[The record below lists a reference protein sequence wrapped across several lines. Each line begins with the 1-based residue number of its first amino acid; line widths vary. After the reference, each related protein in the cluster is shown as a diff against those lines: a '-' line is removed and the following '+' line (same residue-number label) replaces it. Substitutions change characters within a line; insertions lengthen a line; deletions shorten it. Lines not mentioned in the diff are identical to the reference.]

1 MKDLI
6 SVIVPVYNVEA
17 YLPMCLESIINQTYK
32 NLEIILINDGST
44 DNSLNI
50 CKNYAKKDDRIVVKT
65 QKNKG
70 LSATRNKGIEMAH
83 GKYIGFV
90 DADDVIS
97 LNMYEYLYRAII
109 QDRSQLSICN
119 YIMFDK
125 EKPIFTKKY
134 QSTKLTTVEA
144 LKQLMIDKD
153 ITNHAVD
160 KLYLRDLFDGIEF
173 PVDRKYEDIA
183 TTYKLF
189 LSANSISYVPCYLY
203 GYYQRVGSITG
214 EYNKNTNL
222 DFIKAID
229 DRYKELYD
237 FDKDLNIYLKLN
249 RSNMALRYFLDIVK
263 FRRKGVLK
271 DKEYMV
277 KLYRELNF
285 SKVYYKEFKKFNS
298 IKRNILLNMAYINIY
313 LFYYV
318 VYFYERISGKVL

>member
-6 SVIVPVYNVEA
+6 SVIVPVYNVEDF
-17 YLPMCLESIINQTYK
+17 LPMCLESIINQTYK

-50 CKNYAKKDDRIVVKT
+50 CKEYAKKDDRIVVKT

-70 LSATRNKGIEMAH
+70 LSATRNKGIKLSH

-90 DADDVIS
+90 DADDIIS
-97 LNMYEYLYRAII
+97 LNMYEYLYKAII
-109 QDRSQLSICN
+109 EENSQLSICN

-125 EKPIFTKKY
+125 EKPNFTEKY
-134 QSTKLTTVEA
+134 QNTKLTTVEA

-173 PVDRKYEDIA
+173 PVGKKYEDVA

-189 LSANSISYVPCYLY
+189 LRANSISYVPCYLY

-214 EYNKNTNL
+214 EYNKNSTL
-222 DFIKAID
+222 DFIIAIL
-229 DRYKELYD
+229 DRYDKLYN
-237 FDKDLNIYLKLN
+237 FDKELNIYLIQN

-263 FRRKGVLK
+263 FRRKDVLK
-271 DKEYMV
+271 DKQYMAN
-277 KLYRELNF
+277 LYRELNF
-285 SKVYYKEFKKFNS
+285 SKIYYKEIKKFNS
-298 IKRNILLNMAYINIY
+298 VKRNILLNIAYRNIY